1 MNLRIFSNTA
11 PRILCVALVCLL
23 GSPVRAQES
32 AAEPKKTFASLIR
45 HAAYLRGG
53 SEHYLPFET
62 GDLRIIRVTN
72 LDREGEGSLAWAVRQ
87 KGPRIVV
94 FETGGVID
102 LEGATLKLQEPYLY
116 IAGQTAPAPGIT
128 LIKGEVSIQSH
139 DILIRHISVRPG
151 DRGMMKESG
160 WEADGMSTWKAWNVV
175 IDHCSLSW
183 ATDELLSASGPR
195 HDGWDKTSHD
205 ITFSNNIVAEG
216 LSHSTHSKGEHSK
229 GTLIHDYCSRIA
241 IVRNLYMS
249 HVERNPLLKPNAR
262 AYIANNLIYNPKRR
276 AIHAAWPENEYEDRP
291 DSLRPAKIAAV
302 GNVLIPGPDTPSD
315 FWMIFGR
322 LEAYHRDNLITP
334 DASDTRGERKRRIV
348 NNQVRVLDANP
359 VSAPAY
365 RPIPSAETAAA
376 VLANAGARPAKRDA
390 IDRRLTDEVKAR
402 TGRVIDSQDDVEGY
416 PSCRPVCRP
425 LDIPDSGIEEWLEK
439 LDAALCATDRRE

>member
-1 MNLRIFSNTA
+1 MKSKNILLPLLATA
-11 PRILCVALVCLL
+11 LICCKAPEAA
-23 GSPVRAQES
+23 AQIPAPTSE
-32 AAEPKKTFASLIR
+32 KTFAALIGE
-45 HAAYLRGG
+45 AAYLAGG
-53 SEHYLPFET
+53 TEHYTPF
-62 GDLRIIRVTN
+62 GDGDFRIIRVTN
-72 LDREGEGSLAWAVRQ
+72 LDKEGEGSLAWAIRQ

-151 DRGMMKESG
+151 DRGMMKGSG

-175 IDHCSLSW
+175 VDHCSLTW

-195 HDGWDKTSHD
+195 HEGWDKTSHD
-205 ITFSNNIVAEG
+205 ITFCNNIIAEC
-216 LSHSTHSKGEHSK
+216 LSNSSHSKGEHSK

-241 IVRNLYMS
+241 VVGNLYAS
-249 HVERNPLLKPNAR
+249 NLERNPLLKPNAR
-262 AYIANNLIYNPKRR
+262 AYIANNVIYNPKRR
-276 AIHAAWPENEYEDRP
+276 AIHASWPEDEYREYP

-315 FWMIFGR
+315 FWMIFGKI
-322 LEAYHRDNLITP
+322 EAYHQDNMITP
-334 DASDTRGERKRRIV
+334 NAGDTKGERKRRIV
-348 NNQVRVLDANP
+348 NNQVTVLAESP
-359 VSAPAY
+359 VSAPVY
-365 RPIPSAETAAA
+365 RAIPSAETAAA
-376 VLANAGARPAKRDA
+376 VLANAGARPAQRDA
-390 IDRRLTDEVKAR
+390 IDRRLTDETKAG
-402 TGRVIDSQDDVEGY
+402 TGRVIDSQDDAEGY
-416 PSCRPVCRP
+416 PSCQPVRRP

-439 LDAALCATDRRE
+439 LAAALLNP

>member
-1 MNLRIFSNTA
+1 MKSKNILLPLLATA
-11 PRILCVALVCLL
+11 LICCKAPEAA
-23 GSPVRAQES
+23 AQIPAPTSE
-32 AAEPKKTFASLIR
+32 KTFAALIGE
-45 HAAYLRGG
+45 AAYLAGG
-53 SEHYLPFET
+53 TEHYTPF
-62 GDLRIIRVTN
+62 GDGDFRIIRVTN
-72 LDREGEGSLAWAVRQ
+72 LDKEGEGSLAWAIRQ

-139 DILIRHISVRPG
+139 DILIRHISVRSG
-151 DRGMMKESG
+151 DRGMMKGSG

-175 IDHCSLSW
+175 VDHCSLTW

-195 HDGWDKTSHD
+195 HEGRDKTSHD
-205 ITFSNNIVAEG
+205 ITFSNNIIAEC
-216 LSHSTHSKGEHSK
+216 LSNSSHSKGEHSK

-241 IVRNLYMS
+241 VVGNLYAS
-249 HVERNPLLKPNAR
+249 NLERNPLLKPNAR
-262 AYIANNLIYNPKRR
+262 AYIANNVIYNPKRR
-276 AIHAAWPENEYEDRP
+276 AIHASWPEDEYREYP

-315 FWMIFGR
+315 FWMIFGKI
-322 LEAYHRDNLITP
+322 EAYHQDNMITP
-334 DASDTRGERKRRIV
+334 NAGDTKGERKRRIV
-348 NNQVRVLDANP
+348 NNQVTVLAENP
-359 VSAPAY
+359 VSAPVY

-376 VLANAGARPAKRDA
+376 VLANAGARPAQRDA
-390 IDRRLTDEVKAR
+390 IDRRLTDETRAG
-402 TGRVIDSQDDVEGY
+402 TGRVIDSQDDAEGY
-416 PSCRPVCRP
+416 PSCQPVRRP

-439 LDAALCATDRRE
+439 LAAALLNP

>member
-1 MNLRIFSNTA
+1 MQGPGGR
-11 PRILCVALVCLL
+11 
-23 GSPVRAQES
+23 GSDTGPGIGE
-32 AAEPKKTFASLIR
+32 KTFAALIGE
-45 HAAYLRGG
+45 AAYLAGG
-53 SEHYLPFET
+53 TERYTPF
-62 GDLRIIRVTN
+62 GDGDFRIIRVTN
-72 LDREGEGSLAWAVRQ
+72 LDKEGEGSLAWAIRQ

-151 DRGMMKESG
+151 DRGMMKGSG

-175 IDHCSLSW
+175 VDHCSLTW

-195 HDGWDKTSHD
+195 HEGRDKTSHD
-205 ITFSNNIVAEG
+205 ITFSNNIIAEC
-216 LSHSTHSKGEHSK
+216 LSNSSHSKGEHSK

-241 IVRNLYMS
+241 VVGNLYAS
-249 HVERNPLLKPNAR
+249 NLERNPLLKPNAR
-262 AYIANNLIYNPKRR
+262 AYIANNVIYNPKRR
-276 AIHAAWPENEYEDRP
+276 AIHASWPEDEYREYP

-315 FWMIFGR
+315 FWMIFGKI
-322 LEAYHRDNLITP
+322 EAYHQDNMITP
-334 DASDTRGERKRRIV
+334 NAGDTKGERKRRIV
-348 NNQVRVLDANP
+348 NNQVTVLAENP
-359 VSAPAY
+359 VSAPVY

-376 VLANAGARPAKRDA
+376 VLANAGARPAQRDA
-390 IDRRLTDEVKAR
+390 IDRRLTDETKAG
-402 TGRVIDSQDDVEGY
+402 TGRVIDSQDDAEGY
-416 PSCRPVCRP
+416 PSCQPVRRP

-439 LDAALCATDRRE
+439 LAAALLNP

>member
-1 MNLRIFSNTA
+1 MKSKNILLPLLATA
-11 PRILCVALVCLL
+11 LICCKAPEAA
-23 GSPVRAQES
+23 AQIPAPTSE
-32 AAEPKKTFASLIR
+32 KTFAALIGE
-45 HAAYLRGG
+45 AAYLAGG
-53 SEHYLPFET
+53 TEHYTPF
-62 GDLRIIRVTN
+62 GDGDFRIIRVTN
-72 LDREGEGSLAWAVRQ
+72 LDKEGEGSLAWAIRQ

-151 DRGMMKESG
+151 DRGMMKGSG

-175 IDHCSLSW
+175 VDHCSLTW

-195 HDGWDKTSHD
+195 HEGRDKTSHD
-205 ITFSNNIVAEG
+205 ITFSNNIIAEC
-216 LSHSTHSKGEHSK
+216 LSNSSHSKGEHSK

-241 IVRNLYMS
+241 VVGNLYAS
-249 HVERNPLLKPNAR
+249 NLERNPLLKPNAR
-262 AYIANNLIYNPKRR
+262 AYIANNVIYNPKRR
-276 AIHAAWPENEYEDRP
+276 AIHASWPEDEYREYP

-315 FWMIFGR
+315 FWMIFGKI
-322 LEAYHRDNLITP
+322 EAYHQDNMITP
-334 DASDTRGERKRRIV
+334 NAGDTKGERKRRIV
-348 NNQVRVLDANP
+348 NNQVTVLAENP
-359 VSAPAY
+359 VSAPVY

-376 VLANAGARPAKRDA
+376 VLANAGARPAQRDA
-390 IDRRLTDEVKAR
+390 IDRRLTDETRAG
-402 TGRVIDSQDDVEGY
+402 TGRVIDSQDDAEGY
-416 PSCRPVCRP
+416 PSCQPVRRP

-439 LDAALCATDRRE
+439 LAAALLNP

>member
-1 MNLRIFSNTA
+1 MKSKNIFLPLLAAVLICCKA
-11 PRILCVALVCLL
+11 PEVA
-23 GSPVRAQES
+23 AQMPAPAS
-32 AAEPKKTFASLIR
+32 QKTFASLIGS
-45 HAAYLRGG
+45 AAYLAGG
-53 SEHYLPFET
+53 TELYMPF
-62 GDLRIIRVTN
+62 GDGDFRVIRITN
-72 LDREGEGSLAWAVRQ
+72 LNKEGEGSLAWAVRQ
-87 KGPRIVV
+87 KGPRVVV

-175 IDHCSLSW
+175 VDHCSLSW

-205 ITFSNNIVAEG
+205 ITFSNNIIAEC
-216 LSHSTHSKGEHSK
+216 LSHSSHSKGEHSK

-241 IVRNLYMS
+241 VVRNLYLS
-249 HVERNPLLKPNAR
+249 NVERNPLLKPNAR

-276 AIHAAWPENEYEDRP
+276 AIHAAWPESEYTEHP

-302 GNVLIPGPDTPSD
+302 GNVLVPGPDTPSD
-315 FWMIFGR
+315 FWMIFGQI
-322 LEAYHRDNLITP
+322 EVYHQDNMIAP
-334 DASDTRGERKRRIV
+334 NVGDTKGERKRRIV
-348 NNQVRVLDANP
+348 NNQVKVLTENP
-359 VSAPAY
+359 VPAPAY
-365 RPIPSAETAAA
+365 RPILSAETAAA
-376 VLANAGARPAKRDA
+376 VLTNAGARPAQRDA
-390 IDRRLTDEVKAR
+390 IDRRLTDGVKAG
-402 TGRVIDSQDDVEGY
+402 TGRVIDSHEEVEGY
-416 PSCRPVCRP
+416 PSFQPVSRP

-439 LDAALCATDRRE
+439 QAVALLNR

>member
-1 MNLRIFSNTA
+1 MKSKNILLPLLAAALICCKA
-11 PRILCVALVCLL
+11 PEAA
-23 GSPVRAQES
+23 AQIPAPAPE
-32 AAEPKKTFASLIR
+32 KTFAALIGE
-45 HAAYLRGG
+45 AAYLAGG
-53 SEHYLPFET
+53 TERYTPF
-62 GDLRIIRVTN
+62 GDGDFRIIRVTN
-72 LDREGEGSLAWAVRQ
+72 LDKEGEGSLAWAIRQ
-87 KGPRIVV
+87 KGPRIGV

-151 DRGMMKESG
+151 DRGMMKGSG

-175 IDHCSLSW
+175 VDHCSLTW

-195 HDGWDKTSHD
+195 HEGRDKTSHD
-205 ITFSNNIVAEG
+205 ITFSNNIIAEC
-216 LSHSTHSKGEHSK
+216 LSNSTHSKGEHSK

-241 IVRNLYMS
+241 VVGNLYAS
-249 HVERNPLLKPNAR
+249 NLERNPLLKPNAR
-262 AYIANNLIYNPKRR
+262 AYIANNVIYNPKRR
-276 AIHAAWPENEYEDRP
+276 AIHASWPEDEYREYP

-315 FWMIFGR
+315 FWMIFGKI
-322 LEAYHRDNLITP
+322 EAYHQDNMITP
-334 DASDTRGERKRRIV
+334 NAGDTKGERKRRIV
-348 NNQVRVLDANP
+348 NNQVTVLAENP
-359 VSAPAY
+359 VSAPVY

-376 VLANAGARPAKRDA
+376 VLANARARPAQRDA
-390 IDRRLTDEVKAR
+390 IDRRLTDETKAG
-402 TGRVIDSQDDVEGY
+402 TGRVIDSQDDAEGY
-416 PSCRPVCRP
+416 PSCQPVRRP

-439 LDAALCATDRRE
+439 LAAALLNL

>member
-1 MNLRIFSNTA
+1 MKSKNILLPLLATA
-11 PRILCVALVCLL
+11 LICCKAPEAA
-23 GSPVRAQES
+23 AQIPAPASE
-32 AAEPKKTFASLIR
+32 KTFAALIGE
-45 HAAYLRGG
+45 AAYLAGG
-53 SEHYLPFET
+53 TERYTPF
-62 GDLRIIRVTN
+62 GDGDFRIIRVTN
-72 LDREGEGSLAWAVRQ
+72 LDKEGEGSLAWAIRQ

-151 DRGMMKESG
+151 DRDMMKGSG

-175 IDHCSLSW
+175 VDHCSLTW

-195 HDGWDKTSHD
+195 HEGRDKTSHD
-205 ITFSNNIVAEG
+205 ITFSNNIIAEC
-216 LSHSTHSKGEHSK
+216 LSNSSHSKGEHSK

-241 IVRNLYMS
+241 VVGNLYAS
-249 HVERNPLLKPNAR
+249 NLERNPLLKPNAR
-262 AYIANNLIYNPKRR
+262 AYIANNVIYNPKRR
-276 AIHAAWPENEYEDRP
+276 AIHASWPEDEYREYP

-315 FWMIFGR
+315 FWMIFGKI
-322 LEAYHRDNLITP
+322 EAYHQDNMITP
-334 DASDTRGERKRRIV
+334 NAGDTKGERKRRIV
-348 NNQVRVLDANP
+348 NNQGTVLAENP
-359 VSAPAY
+359 VSAPVY
-365 RPIPSAETAAA
+365 RAIPSAETAAA
-376 VLANAGARPAKRDA
+376 VLANAGARPAQRAA
-390 IDRRLTDEVKAR
+390 IDRRLTDETKAG
-402 TGRVIDSQDDVEGY
+402 TGRVIDSQDDTEGY
-416 PSCRPVCRP
+416 PSCQPVRRP

-439 LDAALCATDRRE
+439 LAAALLNP